1 MTLPDA
7 AAWIGVPYGT
17 PMSIPVCIRP
27 QRMPKGLVTG
37 PLTGQM
43 KPLAEGVESDAGG
56 LSDAGCDPLVLSPD
70 LVHVVE
76 AVQEIRD
83 ARRPDDHVDRV
94 DVALLVHL
102 DQTRVQPSE
111 REPVLATEVDVAA
124 RLDPEERRQPVELA
138 TVQSKIVFERRK
150 ARRDV
155 AHPPF
160 EAVDSRADAV
170 DLG

>member
-56 LSDAGCDPLVLSPD
+56 LYD
-70 LVHVVE
+70 E
-76 AVQEIRD
+76 AAWAAWIW
-83 ARRPDDHVDRV
+83 A
-94 DVALLVHL
+94 
-102 DQTRVQPSE
+102 PSE
-111 REPVLATEVDVAA
+111 ALTRSSAWASPTAA
-124 RLDPEERRQPVELA
+124 RSLALTFPRLIRLLERAATSSRRFAPGCSPV
-138 TVQSKIVFERRK
+138 
-150 ARRDV
+150 AR
-155 AHPPF
+155 P
-160 EAVDSRADAV
+160 
-170 DLG
+170 